1 MARLTRD
8 DIIAGW
14 IRLGEMAAQEGR
26 TIDLLVIGGAV
37 MAVHF
42 RAREA
47 TADVDAVFEPPQETR
62 QWAERVAEEKGWPS
76 DWLNDGAKGY
86 LNQKSAGPVLHES
99 VGIRVTSAAIPH
111 LLALKLMAWRDD
123 VDFNDATRLLEDLRR
138 TPESAPSGP
147 EDLWALVEP
156 YVVPAY
162 AQKARYAV
170 DELWELAP

>member
-8 DIIAGW
+8 EIIAAW
-14 IRLGEMAAQEGR
+14 ARLGELAAAEGS
-26 TIDLLVIGGAV
+26 TIELLAIGGAV

-47 TADVDAVFEPPQETR
+47 TADVDAVFEPSQETR
-62 QWAERVAEEKGWPS
+62 RWAEQVAEERGWPA

-86 LNQKSAGPVLHES
+86 VNQKTAGPLLHES
-99 VGIRVTSAAIPH
+99 AGIRVTSAALPQ

-123 VDFNDATRLLEDLRR
+123 VDFNDAKRLLDEMRLEPPLDIS
-138 TPESAPSGP
+138 TPEK
-147 EDLWALVEP
+147 LWDVVEP
-156 YVVPAY
+156 YVLPTH

-170 DELWELAP
+170 DELWELAQ